1 MTLQNTITEV
11 LHQRILLADEAAAV
25 VLPNM
30 MDTYSPKDRQV
41 ILTPEST
48 VRFPEHDCMGN
59 PPASGW
65 EITYTIRV
73 LVRQDE
79 NGPNESVD
87 EDLNTLIAGVYNAIC
102 GVADWWQMDGNAL
115 NAMWDTSERELDELQ
130 SAAYQMALKVY
141 YRTDETNLLN
151 RR

>member
-11 LHQRILLADEAAAV
+11 IHQRALLADEAVDV

-41 ILTPEST
+41 IITPET
-48 VRFPEHDCMGN
+48 TTRAAEHDCMGN

-65 EITYTIRV
+65 KITYQIRV

-79 NGPNESVD
+79 NGPHTSVD
-87 EDLNTLIAGVYNAIC
+87 EDLSTLTAGVYNAIC
-102 GVADWWQMDGNAL
+102 GEADWWTMNGNAL
-115 NAMWDTSERELDELQ
+115 NAEWTSLEREITELQ
-130 SAAYQMALKVY
+130 MAAYQMSLDVY